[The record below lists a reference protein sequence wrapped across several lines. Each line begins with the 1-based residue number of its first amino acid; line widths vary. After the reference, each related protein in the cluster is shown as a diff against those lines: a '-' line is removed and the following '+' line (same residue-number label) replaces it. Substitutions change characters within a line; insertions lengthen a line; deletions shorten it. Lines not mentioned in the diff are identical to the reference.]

1 VKSSLAAWRER
12 RWIVLPALAFF
23 VANLVFFLAGRAV
36 DASRQ
41 ASLEESRK
49 TAAEAAQAASK
60 ELDQAREAKAHI
72 ASVEAAAREFYGAR
86 IGTVNATMAAT
97 VEEIHQVCR
106 RARVTPHQISYSVA
120 AIPDTPLT
128 QMSIDFS
135 VEGNYQTLRQLVR
148 GFEEDP
154 RWLVVRAVD
163 LARRSETVGEGD
175 VHLQV
180 ATYFSK
186 PAGERAGV
194 VVAREER

>member
-1 VKSSLAAWRER
+1 VKPSLAAWRER

-23 VANLVFFLAGRAV
+23 AGNLVFFLAGRAV

-49 TAAEAAQAASK
+49 TAAEAAQAASRD
-60 ELDQAREAKAHI
+60 LDEAREAKAHI
-72 ASVEAAAREFYGAR
+72 ASVERAAREFYGAR

-106 RARVTPHQISYSVA
+106 RARVTPHQIAYDVA
-120 AIPDTPLT
+120 GIPDTPLS
-128 QMSIDFS
+128 QMTVDFS
-135 VEGNYQTLRQLVR
+135 VDGNYQTLRQLVR

-154 RWLVVRAVD
+154 RWLVVREVD
-163 LARRSETVGEGD
+163 LSRRGETVGDGD
-175 VHLQV
+175 VHLQL
-180 ATYFSK
+180 ATYFSN

-194 VVAREER
+194 VVAREKR